1 MAIPLKTKTTPT
13 FVAPTKQ
20 VAKAAPVLK
29 DLNLKQ
35 KAKRKSKAQEN
46 MITMRKHLFPLISE
60 EHLWLRTVNHGFT
73 TIPRTMPLFMNVIND
88 LAKSVSDKSVPA
100 AKTYLTL
107 WCRVFDDGILKIDD
121 EAAAAVEAGYVGERN
136 VTTWRDHLKV
146 LKELGFI
153 DFAAGST
160 PCQWI
165 VIRNPYLA
173 VMELKDRIQPATY
186 NALCQRAL
194 EIGAA
199 KDMGLE

>member
-1 MAIPLKTKTTPT
+1 MATQLKKKVEATV
-13 FVAPTKQ
+13 VAPVGQ
-20 VAKAAPVLK
+20 IAKPAPVIK
-29 DLNLKQ
+29 NLNVKQ
-35 KAKRKSKAQEN
+35 QAKRKSKAQEN
-46 MITMRKHLFPLISE
+46 MITMRKHLFPLITE

-121 EAAAAVEAGYVGERN
+121 EPAAAVEAGYVGERN
-136 VTTWRDHLKV
+136 VSTWRDHLKV

-173 VMELKDRIQPATY
+173 VQELKDRIQPGTY

-194 EIGAA
+194 EIGAG